1 MIFIFN
7 VTSIVQSIFHFSSII
22 SPTKLVQHPK
32 ELVGIET
39 LGFLFCQ
46 FPEYQFIQPGEDDR
60 RFL

>member
-22 SPTKLVQHPK
+22 CIISPTKLVQHPN

-46 FPEYQFIQPGEDDR
+46 FPEYQFIHPGGR
-60 RFL
+60 